1 MKSISKYFFFF
12 FFSFSYLLPSPFG
25 EGLGVWLYAQ
35 PSSDPREQAMR
46 KLIQST
52 LMINQLYVDTVNLNR
67 QVEDAITG
75 MLSKLD
81 PHSTYTN
88 AEDTKK
94 MNEPLQGNFDG
105 IGVQFNMLEDTLVV
119 IQPVAG
125 GPSEKKGILA
135 GDRIVSVNDTAI
147 AGVKMSRENIMSR
160 LRGPRGTKVKLG
172 IVRRGIKDVLT
183 FNITRDKIPVKSV
196 DAAYIAAPGIGL
208 IRFSNFSAT
217 THDEVVDAIKQL
229 KRQGMQ
235 SLILDLQGNGGGY
248 LGAAVEIVSELLPKG
263 ELIVDTRGRDGIRVA
278 EYRSS
283 GGGLFTN
290 GRLVVLV
297 DEHSA
302 SAAEI
307 LSGAIQDHDRGT
319 IIGRRTFGKGLVQR
333 PISLEDGSMIRL
345 TVARYYTPS
354 GRCIQK
360 PYEKGD
366 AKSYARDVI
375 DRYNRGEL
383 TNADSIHFPDS
394 LRYKTLK
401 QQRTVY
407 GGGGIMP
414 DIFVPLDTTR
424 YTRLYRE
431 LTARSYINNACLHYM
446 DEHRK
451 QLSKQYKSFDDFCA
465 TFTMPQNVLDDILAD
480 AAKKD
485 SLQARDDDELQRTLQ
500 NMRHI
505 LKGLVARDL
514 WDYSEYFQ
522 IIYADDPVVAKAIEL
537 LSATKKD

>member
-1 MKSISKYFFFF
+1 MKRILSIAIAIILQSFILHHQSSIS
-12 FFSFSYLLPSPFG
+12 
-25 EGLGVWLYAQ
+25 AQ
-35 PSSDPREQAMR
+35 GPTDPRDVALR

-52 LMINQLYVDTVNLNR
+52 MMINQFYVDTVNIGR

-88 AEDTKK
+88 AKDTKK
-94 MNEPLQGNFDG
+94 MNEPLKGNFDG
-105 IGVQFNMLEDTLVV
+105 IGVQFNMLDDTLVV
-119 IQPVAG
+119 IQPVAK
-125 GPSEKKGILA
+125 GPSEKVGILA

-147 AGVKMSRENIMSR
+147 AGVKMSREDIMGR
-160 LRGPRGTKVKLG
+160 LRGPRGTIVQLG
-172 IVRRGIKDVLT
+172 VIRRGINGVLPFT
-183 FNITRDKIPVKSV
+183 VKRDKIPVTSV
-196 DAAYIAAPGIGL
+196 DAAFLIRPGIGF

-217 THDEVVDAIKQL
+217 THDEIIEAINKL
-229 KRQGMQ
+229 KKQGMT

-248 LGAAVEIVSELLPKG
+248 LGAAAEIASEFIQKG
-263 ELIVDTRGRDGIRVA
+263 EMIVYTRGRGGINMG

-283 GGGLFTN
+283 GGGLFTKD
-290 GRLVVLV
+290 RLLVLV
-297 DEHSA
+297 DEQSA

-307 LSGAIQDHDRGT
+307 LAGAIQDHDRGT

-333 PISLEDGSMIRL
+333 PIELDDGSMIRL
-345 TVARYYTPS
+345 TIARYYTPS

-366 AKSYARDVI
+366 SKSYARDVI
-375 DRYNRGEL
+375 ERYNRGEL

-401 QQRTVY
+401 EGRTVY

-424 YTRLYRE
+424 FTKLYRE
-431 LTARSYINNACLHYM
+431 LTARSYINNANLHYM
-446 DEHRK
+446 DGHRK
-451 QLSKQYKSFDDFCA
+451 QLQKNYKDFKSFNA
-465 TFTMPQNVLDDILAD
+465 KFTMPEEVLDEVLEK
-480 AAKKD
+480 AAAKD
-485 SLQARDDDELQRTLQ
+485 SLRARDDEELQKTKQ
-500 NMRHI
+500 NMRLI

-514 WDYSEYFQ
+514 WDLSEYFQ
-522 IIYADDPVVAKAIEL
+522 IIYEEDPVVIKALEVLAAEDPSAK
-537 LSATKKD
+537 KK

>member
-1 MKSISKYFFFF
+1 MQIPRLHTPLFPVISSAFFLCF
-12 FFSFSYLLPSPFG
+12 
-25 EGLGVWLYAQ
+25 VVTARAQ
-35 PSSDPREQAMR
+35 RLDPRESQIR

-52 LMINQLYVDTVNLNR
+52 VMINQMYVDTVNLNR

-88 AEDTKK
+88 AADTKK

-172 IVRRGIKDVLT
+172 VVRRGIKDVLT
-183 FNITRDKIPVKSV
+183 FDITRDKIPVKSV
-196 DAAYIAAPGIGL
+196 DAAYMAAPGIGL

-217 THDEVVDAIKQL
+217 THDEVAEAVKKL

-263 ELIVDTRGRDGIRVA
+263 ELIVDTRGRDGIQVA

-283 GGGLFTN
+283 GGGLFTQ

-307 LSGAIQDHDRGT
+307 LSGAIQDHDRG
-319 IIGRRTFGKGLVQR
+319 ILIGRRTFGKGLVQR

-401 QQRTVY
+401 KGRTVY
-407 GGGGIMP
+407 GGGDIMP

-424 YTRLYRE
+424 FTRLYRE
-431 LTARSYINNACLHYM
+431 LSARSYINNASLHYM
-446 DEHRK
+446 DQHRK
-451 QLSKQYKSFDDFCA
+451 QLKKTYKDFELFRSQ
-465 TFTMPQNVLDDILAD
+465 FTMPQEVLDDILAE

-485 SLQARDDDELQRTLQ
+485 SLKARDDEELQQTLQ
-500 NMRHI
+500 NMRQI

-514 WDYSEYFQ
+514 WDYSEYFE
-522 IIYADDPVVAKAIEL
+522 IIYADDPVVLKALEVL
-537 LSATKKD
+537 RKEEE

>member
-1 MKSISKYFFFF
+1 MKSTSKYFFFLL
-12 FFSFSYLLPSPFG
+12 FSFSYLLPSPFG

-35 PSSDPREQAMR
+35 PSSDPREQAIR

-52 LMINQLYVDTVNLNR
+52 VMINQLYVDTVNLNR

-465 TFTMPQNVLDDILAD
+465 TFTMPQDVLDDILTD

-500 NMRHI
+500 NMRHV

-522 IIYADDPVVAKAIEL
+522 IIYADDPVVAKAIEV